1 MFGLRFFKGQPTDY
15 VIKYVSGRLRR
26 EGLGLAFYYQK
37 HNTQIITVP
46 TTTVDGNFIF
56 NESTNN
62 FQSVTIQGQFTYRIA
77 DPRQA
82 ATLLNFTID
91 PHTRNYVSQD
101 PEKLQQRIAN
111 IIQMETR
118 GEIQTRTLE
127 ETLRDSQNIAAMVLA
142 RIRETQLLQGL
153 GVDLI
158 SIFFVSARPT
168 PEVAKAL
175 EAEYRETLLRKA
187 DEAMSARRAA
197 AVEEERK
204 IKENELNTE
213 ITLEQRRLQ
222 LIELEGANAQQEAEF
237 RGRALEKEAE
247 YRSRAQEMELSV
259 YRDFAPPAI
268 LALAMK
274 AIGDNAGRIG
284 NLNITPEVLAE
295 LLHAQTSVASPSSPA
310 SLQVVEQQPAPQQSN
325 ETQPSGD

>member
-1 MFGLRFFKGQPTDY
+1 MLGIRFYKGQPTDY
-15 VIKYVSGRLRR
+15 IIKYVSGRASR
-26 EGLGLAFYYQK
+26 EGLGLAFYYFR
-37 HNTQIITVP
+37 HNTQIVAVP

-56 NESTNN
+56 NEVTNN

-77 DPRQA
+77 EPKLA
-82 ATLLNFTID
+82 ASLLNFAVD
-91 PHTRNYVSQD
+91 PVSRHYVSQD

-118 GEIQTRTLE
+118 GEIQQRTME
-127 ETLRDSQNIAAMVLA
+127 KTLRDSQAIAAIVLA
-142 RIRETQLLQGL
+142 RIREALLLQNL
-153 GVDLI
+153 GVDLN
-158 SIFFVSARPT
+158 SIFFVSAKPT

-187 DEAMSARRAA
+187 DEAISARRAA

-213 ITLEQRRLQ
+213 ITLEQRRRQ
-222 LIELEGANAQQEAEF
+222 LIELEGENAQQEAEF

-247 YRSRAQEMELSV
+247 YRARASEMELGV
-259 YRDFAPPAI
+259 YKEFAPPAI

-274 AIGDNAGRIG
+274 ALGDNAGRIG
-284 NLNITPEVLAE
+284 HLNITPEIL
-295 LLHAQTSVASPSSPA
+295 A
-310 SLQVVEQQPAPQQSN
+310 SLMQAHESTPPNAAPPNRAQQKRSAPPES
-325 ETQPSGD
+325 